1 MIAGV
6 GDPAMDIGGATGL
19 GLVRAGTAV
28 RIVQVPD
35 TGTVIA
41 AIGII
46 VMAIV
51 AIMTGG
57 GIRWQLSAQVLSLAV
72 P

>member
-1 MIAGV
+1 MWNRCATIAARHV
-6 GDPAMDIGGATGL
+6 TIMAIGPTG
-19 GLVRAGTAV
+19 R
-28 RIVQVPD
+28 D